1 MLYHEEKTKQAQ
13 QADVAEE
20 PIKHVMMSG
29 FHARQLIPYLQNM
42 SPDHRG
48 LCWRPFTIPAKGPC

>member
-1 MLYHEEKTKQAQ
+1 
-13 QADVAEE
+13 VAEE